1 MLKGFVFQ
9 LGQQGG
15 IMRPL
20 CRRPFSIRG
29 REIGGRHPLACLPLV
44 AADLAGLLD
53 QARAAVLNNPDLLEW
68 RIDGFAPA
76 GESEPILAALSSLRQ
91 AIGDT
96 PLILTCRSVQEGGI
110 QAVPLDERVEL
121 LESMLQT
128 GLADIVDFEIS
139 SGEAAVSRIVQAV
152 RSSQA
157 KLILSFHDF
166 QRTPEPGFMIGK
178 LAEAER
184 LGADIAKLA
193 VMPQDYQ
200 DVIDLLGA
208 TLKARSEVLAIP
220 VITIAMGEIGRLT
233 RIAGALFG
241 SDISFALGQQ
251 SSAPG
256 QIPVD
261 ELRQAW
267 KSLAL

>member
-1 MLKGFVFQ
+1 
-9 LGQQGG
+9 
-15 IMRPL
+15 MRPI
-20 CRRPFSIRG
+20 CKRPLSVRG
-29 REIGGRHPLACLPLV
+29 REIGGSRPLVCLPLV
-44 AADLAGLLD
+44 AVDLASLLD
-53 QARAAVLNNPDLLEW
+53 QARSTVIRNPDLLEW

-76 GESEPILAALSSLRQ
+76 GEIEPILAALASLRQ
-91 AIGDT
+91 TIGEI

-110 QAVPLDERVEL
+110 QAVPLEDRIKL

-139 SGEAAVSRIVQAV
+139 NGEAAVSRIVQSTRAN
-152 RSSQA
+152 QA
-157 KLILSFHDF
+157 KLILSYHDF
-166 QRTPEPGFMIGK
+166 QRTPEPGFMIEM
-178 LAEAER
+178 LTEAQR

-200 DVIDLLGA
+200 DVLDLLGA
-208 TLKARSEVLAIP
+208 TLKARNEVLAIP
-220 VITIAMGEIGRLT
+220 AITIAMGEIGRLT

-241 SDISFALGQQ
+241 SDISFALDQQ

-267 KSLAL
+267 KILAL